1 MLGTCSVS
9 RYWPWKLIASRGEE
23 TAERQRENRGDEGI
37 INETEFKIEI
47 RRNPKPRPRP
57 KVRAYLARK
66 VNEKFFL
73 FLFFGLGEIQ
83 SACEIGIALETE
95 TC

>member
-1 MLGTCSVS
+1 MQRVALFAVEVDSIS
-9 RYWPWKLIASRGEE
+9 ERG
-23 TAERQRENRGDEGI
+23 RDEGI

-47 RRNPKPRPRP
+47 RRNNRP
-57 KVRAYLARK
+57 KVRVYLARK

-73 FLFFGLGEIQ
+73 CFSVFFWVRC
-83 SACEIGIALETE
+83 ACEIKIRLETE

>member
-9 RYWPWKLIASRGEE
+9 RYLPWKLIASRGEE

-47 RRNPKPRPRP
+47 RRNSSPRP

-66 VNEKFFL
+66 VNEKFFE

>member
-1 MLGTCSVS
+1 MQRVALFAVEVDSIS
-9 RYWPWKLIASRGEE
+9 ERG
-23 TAERQRENRGDEGI
+23 RDEGI

-47 RRNPKPRPRP
+47 RRNNRP

-73 FLFFGLGEIQ
+73 CFSVFFVG
-83 SACEIGIALETE
+83 
-95 TC
+95 

>member
-9 RYWPWKLIASRGEE
+9 CYLPWKLIASRGEE

-47 RRNPKPRPRP
+47 RRNPRPRP

-83 SACEIGIALETE
+83 SACEIGIKLETE